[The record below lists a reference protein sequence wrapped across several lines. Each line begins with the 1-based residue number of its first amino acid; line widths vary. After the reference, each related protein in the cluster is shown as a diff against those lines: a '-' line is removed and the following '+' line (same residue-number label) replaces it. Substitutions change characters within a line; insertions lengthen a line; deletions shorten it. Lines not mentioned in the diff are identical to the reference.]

1 MKIIYD
7 RETDTLTLILND
19 NPVYESDEL
28 KDGVIIDYNEFG
40 QVVAVEILDASK
52 TVPDPTA
59 VIYELKEKIA

>member
-1 MKIIYD
+1 MRIIYD
-7 RETDTLTLILND
+7 RETDTLSLILND

-28 KDGVIIDYNEFG
+28 KDGVIIDYNESG
-40 QVVAVEILDASK
+40 QVVSVEILDASK